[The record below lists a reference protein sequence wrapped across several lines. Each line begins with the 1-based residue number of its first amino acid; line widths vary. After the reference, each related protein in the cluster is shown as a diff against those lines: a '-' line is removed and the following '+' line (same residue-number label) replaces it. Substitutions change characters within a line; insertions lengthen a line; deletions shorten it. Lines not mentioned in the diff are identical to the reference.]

1 MELSTSKM
9 KEKKDKIMWTWI
21 KKNIKQVVLW
31 SVIILI
37 FIPLAVYCL
46 HPFYGSGTMQLN
58 K

>member
-1 MELSTSKM
+1 MELLTSKM
-9 KEKKDKIMWTWI
+9 KEKKDKIMWIWI

-46 HPFYGSGTMQLN
+46 SVN
-58 K
+58 AK